1 MLYYMTIAIMTMLV
15 MTQVYINIKKLKRII
30 EIFRKREKAYRD
42 FIDMLEE
49 HYSNES
55 VDAEIIFLKKR
66 LELSDYWVKK

>member
-1 MLYYMTIAIMTMLV
+1 MTIAIMTMLV

>member
-1 MLYYMTIAIMTMLV
+1 MLYWMTIAIMTMLV
-15 MTQVYINIKKLKRII
+15 MTQVYINIKKLKRTI